1 MVRRRGGAT
10 LTLLVGLMLA
20 ISGAPAHAATQ
31 PYGTGDAGGFR
42 NVLPPGENGLV
53 TAPGLVQN
61 QLTGARPAHFDDQLG
76 LYTGLANA
84 ADTLTHDQIPN
95 YFKDATFGVR
105 PGDVASTEFPRGDVT
120 IVRDRSYGVPHVY
133 GTTRSGVEFGAGYA
147 GAEDRL
153 FLMDIL
159 RHTGRAELSSFA
171 GGAAGNRAMDRTQW
185 SLAPYTEADLQSQV
199 DNAPRLYGAAGQR
212 IISDATDYVAGINT
226 YISATRLDPTKLPGE
241 YAAFAKTPQPW
252 TVTDVIAEASLIGGI
267 FGKGGGA
274 QVRSALT
281 EEAFQRHFGAAAGR
295 ASWSDFRSKNDPEA
309 PTTLSQPFPYA
320 DNSPFSPR
328 GLAMPDAGSV
338 SFISSGPPLGGT
350 GRSSPRAQSGR
361 SSVGA
366 ARQGAGSGASAG
378 RTATPARLA
387 IPNDGSIGAQLLQ
400 SLRGGS
406 PLASNWELVP
416 ARNSANGH
424 AIAVMGPQ
432 VGYYVPQILLE
443 EDLHGPGIDARG
455 ASFPGV
461 NQYVELG
468 HGRDY
473 AWSATTATTQNVDT
487 FAEVL
492 CNPDGSPPA
501 AGADHYRYR
510 GQCLAMETLNRS
522 NSWTP
527 NASDKTPPGSE
538 TLTVQRTVHG
548 IVIARGT
555 VNGGTPVAFVSSRT
569 SYFHEADSAL
579 GFSEF
584 NDPGFITSP
593 QQFQKAAGDMNFGFN
608 WAYVDASHIAY
619 YHSGLYPQRS
629 DGVSPDFP
637 VLGTGEY
644 DWKGYDPSLHT
655 LDPLPFAAHPNAIDP
670 TYLVSWN
677 NKQAPQWSAA
687 DDKYAF
693 GPVYRSQM
701 IEAGI
706 KRALAGGGKMRTEQ
720 LISAM
725 DEAATTDVRCFALW
739 PIIKQALGQPTDPGL
754 QGAVSVL
761 DRWYADGCHRRD
773 LTNHDNTK
781 AGVYQHNDAI
791 TIMDAWYPK
800 LVDAEFRPALGDEVM
815 GQLTGMLGFG
825 DIAAGSPPGSY
836 PSFSDGW
843 YGYVSKDL
851 RDVLGSAHRVSS
863 TPATR
868 VRCRRVRRRVRRHG
882 HTVVRTVRRC
892 GRSHPRHHRHHRRAR
907 GHRSSTTRLGHRRPH
922 RLRPAAAKSAGGVL
936 GGYSRLYC
944 GGGSLTACRQVLQ
957 STLRQALAVTPAQI
971 YGNGRCASNP
981 QASCYDMDRSVI
993 ASAESIPPF
1002 PFQNRPTFQQV
1013 VELTQTLG
1021 R

>member
-1 MVRRRGGAT
+1 
-10 LTLLVGLMLA
+10 
-20 ISGAPAHAATQ
+20 
-31 PYGTGDAGGFR
+31 
-42 NVLPPGENGLV
+42 
-53 TAPGLVQN
+53 
-61 QLTGARPAHFDDQLG
+61 
-76 LYTGLANA
+76 
-84 ADTLTHDQIPN
+84 
-95 YFKDATFGVR
+95 
-105 PGDVASTEFPRGDVT
+105 
-120 IVRDRSYGVPHVY
+120 
-133 GTTRSGVEFGAGYA
+133 
-147 GAEDRL
+147 
-153 FLMDIL
+153 
-159 RHTGRAELSSFA
+159 
-171 GGAAGNRAMDRTQW
+171 
-185 SLAPYTEADLQSQV
+185 
-199 DNAPRLYGAAGQR
+199 
-212 IISDATDYVAGINT
+212 
-226 YISATRLDPTKLPGE
+226 
-241 YAAFAKTPQPW
+241 
-252 TVTDVIAEASLIGGI
+252 VTDVIAEASLIGGI

-281 EEAFQRHFGAAAGR
+281 EQAFQRRFGAAAGR

-309 PTTLSQPFPYA
+309 PTTLTQPFPYA

-328 GLAMPDAGSV
+328 GLAMPDNGSV
-338 SFISSGPPLGGT
+338 SFISSGPALRT
-350 GRSSPRAQSGR
+350 ASS
-361 SSVGA
+361 
-366 ARQGAGSGASAG
+366 AGS
-378 RTATPARLA
+378 TTTPARTG

-406 PLASNWELVP
+406 PLSSNWELVP

-487 FAEVL
+487 FAEEL
-492 CNPDGSPPA
+492 CNPDGSPA
-501 AGADHYRYR
+501 GAGADHYRYR
-510 GQCLAMETLNRS
+510 GQCLAMETLNRN

-538 TLTVQRTVHG
+538 TLTIQRTVHG

-584 NDPGFITSP
+584 NDPGFVTSP
-593 QQFQKAAGDMNFGFN
+593 QQFQKAAGDINFGFN

-655 LDPLPFAAHPNAIDP
+655 LDPLPFAAHPNAVDP

-739 PIIKQALGQPTDPGL
+739 PIMKQALGQPADPAL
-754 QGAVSVL
+754 AGAAASI

-773 LTNHDNTK
+773 LTNSDNTK
-781 AGVYQHNDAI
+781 PGVYQHNDAI

-815 GQLTGMLGFG
+815 GQLTGMLAFG
-825 DIAAGSPPGSY
+825 DIAAGSPPASY
-836 PSFSDGW
+836 PNFADGW

-851 RDVLGSAHRVSS
+851 RDVLGSARRVSS

-868 VRCRRVRRRVRRHG
+868 VHCHRVRRRVRRHG

-892 GRSHPRHHRHHRRAR
+892 GRPAARHRHRHRHRHHHHR
-907 GHRSSTTRLGHRRPH
+907 GRRSSTTRLGHRRPH
-922 RLRPAAAKSAGGVL
+922 RLRPAAAVKSGVP

-944 GGGSLTACRQVLQ
+944 GGGSLAICREVLQ

-971 YGNGRCASNP
+971 YGNGPCASNP
-981 QASCYDMDRSVI
+981 QASCYDMDRSVV
-993 ASAESIPPF
+993 ASAVSIPPF